1 MNFTAPKN
9 FKRGRLIANKY
20 TVTDLLIA
28 GAGVGA
34 ALFLE
39 ILFLT
44 TAVSESVAANLI
56 KAVIFMLPAMIGLLF
71 VIPLGIYHNVFTLL
85 LLLLGKLKKPKYYIW
100 KGIESNVYQRQ
111 KKESSEKG
119 AQV

>member
-28 GAGVGA
+28 GAGIGTT
-34 ALFLE
+34 LFLE

-44 TAVSESVAANLI
+44 TAVSKRVAANLI
-56 KAVIFMLPAMIGLLF
+56 KAVIFMRSNF
-71 VIPLGIYHNVFTLL
+71 SV
-85 LLLLGKLKKPKYYIW
+85 KRRPKTEGTI
-100 KGIESNVYQRQ
+100 SVYRSA
-111 KKESSEKG
+111 K
-119 AQV
+119 

>member
-1 MNFTAPKN
+1 MMFGFAPISLN
-9 FKRGRLIANKY
+9 H
-20 TVTDLLIA
+20 LLIITLIDSLL
-28 GAGVGA
+28 GTINGSFFNLIKSIVSPGKSDNG
-34 ALFLE
+34 LFL
-39 ILFLT
+39 
-44 TAVSESVAANLI
+44 LI

-119 AQV
+119 AQE